1 MKNNLQN
8 NKALEK
14 KIDWENIKKQMR
26 EKFGNDIYESWIKKI
41 DLHENDFVFI
51 EKGGEIIPKIVSVD
65 KQKRINNSKPVV
77 FTKTCP
83 SCKNIIMF

>member
-41 DLHENDFVFI
+41 ELVEEFHNYILFSVFI
-51 EKGGEIIPKIVSVD
+51 YSCLRIGEYEL
-65 KQKRINNSKPVV
+65 QHL
-77 FTKTCP
+77 FHL
-83 SCKNIIMF
+83 